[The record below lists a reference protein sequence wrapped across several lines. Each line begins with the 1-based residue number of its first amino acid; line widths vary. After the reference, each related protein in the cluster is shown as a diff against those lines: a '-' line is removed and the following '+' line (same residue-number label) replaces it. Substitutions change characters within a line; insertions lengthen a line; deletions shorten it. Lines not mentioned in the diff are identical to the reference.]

1 MREQREAIREQRW
14 DLAALCLLLGTLEMA
29 MAIPEEALP
38 GLLEALEG
46 EVNGR
51 QE

>member
-1 MREQREAIREQRW
+1 MGALRTAVREQRW
-14 DLAALCLLLGTLEMA
+14 ELAALYLLVGAAEMA

-46 EVNGR
+46 EANGE
-51 QE
+51 QD